1 MVVRVC
7 ELMSHLEET
16 NVKKYKYITCGMVDI
31 QKPVSHYRLLS
42 GNQIGTE
49 ISVLRIEIPED
60 LILLPE
66 DNYSVTDDDRLIS
79 ELHPVVCIRRYQKG
93 LKKRPDLNNI
103 PLHELSDYLQE
114 HEHLY
119 TTRFG
124 YATKE
129 EEVKLLYAAQERA
142 YKSLLTIKNLEPFT
156 QNRTLVY
163 GYTCRKETF
172 HTYLK
177 DGEIHTVVYQTDYIE
192 RKIRPVGMRE
202 IDVRYNSDYIPDAFA
217 YPDLCDSTFF
227 EQLAKAGVKLPFT
240 MYIER
245 RLLETYKE
253 HGGKYEFYGYVI
265 EDSDAPVPRV
275 SWEEAVQSQK

>member
-93 LKKRPDLNNI
+93 LRKRPDLNNI
-103 PLHELSDYLQE
+103 P
-114 HEHLY
+114 
-119 TTRFG
+119 
-124 YATKE
+124 
-129 EEVKLLYAAQERA
+129 
-142 YKSLLTIKNLEPFT
+142 
-156 QNRTLVY
+156 
-163 GYTCRKETF
+163 
-172 HTYLK
+172 
-177 DGEIHTVVYQTDYIE
+177 
-192 RKIRPVGMRE
+192 
-202 IDVRYNSDYIPDAFA
+202 
-217 YPDLCDSTFF
+217 
-227 EQLAKAGVKLPFT
+227 
-240 MYIER
+240 
-245 RLLETYKE
+245 
-253 HGGKYEFYGYVI
+253 
-265 EDSDAPVPRV
+265 
-275 SWEEAVQSQK
+275 